1 MQFKFLEG
9 RGVSVFH
16 EEIFTPIY
24 TQIPIFYTTV
34 PLVSVV
40 NSNSIKPLK
49 GDLRKEQGDKE
60 IAGN

>member
-1 MQFKFLEG
+1 M
-9 RGVSVFH
+9 SVFH